1 MSKKVRLSLS
11 ELYFNNIRKL
21 KYGGTI
27 HYFDEEGEE
36 CYALKN
42 KYGLIACE
50 DEEFEI
56 ESKTSEHVILVS
68 TLTKNIVWLSIEE
81 YNIGVGN

>member
-1 MSKKVRLSLS
+1 MSKKVKLSLS

-21 KYGGTI
+21 KYGGVI
-27 HYFDEEGEE
+27 HYFEEDGEE
-36 CYALKN
+36 CYALRN
-42 KYGLIACE
+42 KSELIACE

-56 ESKTSEHVILVS
+56 DSKTSEHVILIS
-68 TLTKNIVWLSIEE
+68 TRTKNNVWLSIEE

>member
-1 MSKKVRLSLS
+1 MNNKVILNLS
-11 ELYFNNIRKL
+11 ELYFYGIRKL
-21 KYGGTI
+21 KYGGVL
-27 HYFDEEGEE
+27 HYFEEDGEE

-42 KYGLIACE
+42 KGDLIACE
-50 DEEFEI
+50 GEEFEI